1 MKKPAD
7 IVQLIE
13 DLKDEVHDSTVGTDK
28 TSKAVIHL
36 EPDDEK
42 GISFNAEECKLLLHS
57 EDTVRQMHEALDEPE
72 EATISLHNLDLNQEV
87 LDALERTFMAV
98 DEL

>member
-7 IVQLIE
+7 IVQLLE
-13 DLKDEVHDSTVGTDK
+13 DLKDEVHDSSVGTDK

-36 EPDDEK
+36 DPDDEK
-42 GISFNAEECKLLLHS
+42 GFTLNAEECRLLLHS
-57 EDTVRQMHEALDEPE
+57 EVTVRQLFEALDEPE
-72 EATISLHNLDLNQEV
+72 EASISLHSLDVTQQV
-87 LDALERTFMAV
+87 QDALERSFMSV